1 MSFSGAVENNEL
13 QIHFSRAQITSLI
26 RNMKALGKNERSP
39 NRKPFSWNWWDIQ
52 VSHPLSFQR
61 ASFVSFTCIDAA
73 RGSFGLR
80 SINFCNASI
89 RQTFHHTSKPTIA
102 AMTIARRPVSRV
114 SQLTREG
121 EEWKCGQGEGVIVE
135 VAGVEEDMVDE
146 AASREEERW
155 LKSMG
160 TFMERSFIALDSIEI
175 FVFSEVQL
183 SVLKEER
190 KKGGKNRQRVHKI
203 GLSQFAAVIG

>member
-1 MSFSGAVENNEL
+1 
-13 QIHFSRAQITSLI
+13 
-26 RNMKALGKNERSP
+26 
-39 NRKPFSWNWWDIQ
+39 
-52 VSHPLSFQR
+52 
-61 ASFVSFTCIDAA
+61 
-73 RGSFGLR
+73 
-80 SINFCNASI
+80 
-89 RQTFHHTSKPTIA
+89 
-102 AMTIARRPVSRV
+102 MTIARRPVIRV
-114 SQLTREG
+114 SQLIREG
-121 EEWKCGQGEGVIVE
+121 EEWNCGQGEGVIVE

-190 KKGGKNRQRVHKI
+190 KKGGKIGSVFIKLACLSSQPLSDEEVTTPPLVSVYGRDGWQRI
-203 GLSQFAAVIG
+203 GQMLETSKAIRSRDLLTTPHFLL

>member
-1 MSFSGAVENNEL
+1 
-13 QIHFSRAQITSLI
+13 
-26 RNMKALGKNERSP
+26 
-39 NRKPFSWNWWDIQ
+39 
-52 VSHPLSFQR
+52 
-61 ASFVSFTCIDAA
+61 
-73 RGSFGLR
+73 
-80 SINFCNASI
+80 
-89 RQTFHHTSKPTIA
+89 
-102 AMTIARRPVSRV
+102 MTIARRPVSKV
-114 SQLTREG
+114 SQSTREG
-121 EEWKCGQGEGVIVE
+121 EEGHCGQGEGVIVE

-146 AASREEERW
+146 AASREEEGW

-190 KKGGKNRQRVHKI
+190 KKGGKNRQCVHKI